1 MTEFIRDAAGV
12 GEAQQKK
19 ALAYHFRQD
28 SPGLATDG
36 VLAGLVVSQQTTASK
51 YVDVGIGSA
60 VTQDSGSNG
69 ASQLVNDAVKAVAVL
84 VADVAEANPRNDLI
98 VFDSATNSVRK
109 IKGTANATPSDP
121 SVPATAVKLARVRV
135 KSATAYAGTEV
146 VSAADI
152 DDLRPFTSLA
162 TSVQVAS
169 SAERDRIAAVNGLRV
184 FRTDTKV
191 FEVYYGGVWRPET
204 FAEEC
209 GTWTAPNQ
217 AAGNTS
223 TQSVTFAAGRF
234 TTIPRVQ
241 VTAGNTRLNVAAVNV
256 TTSGFDLQS
265 SNWTAA
271 TATGA
276 PIWWHA
282 VQMTA

>member
-1 MTEFIRDAAGV
+1 MTEFSYDTAGNN
-12 GEAQQKK
+12 EPQQKK

-36 VLAGLVVSQQTTASK
+36 VLAGLVVSQQATASR

-69 ASQLVNDAVKAVAVL
+69 ASQLVNDAEKAVAVL
-84 VADVAEANPRNDLI
+84 VTDVAEANPRNDLI

-121 SVPATAVKLARVRV
+121 AVPATAVRLARVRV

-152 DDLRPFTSLA
+152 DDLRPPTALA
-162 TSVQVAS
+162 TSIQVAS
-169 SAERDRIAAVNGLRV
+169 QAERDRVPAANGTRV

-191 FEVYYGGVWRPET
+191 FETYYGGQWRPDA
-204 FAEEC
+204 FAQEC
-209 GTWTAPNQ
+209 GVWTPPNQ
-217 AAGNTS
+217 A
-223 TQSVTFAAGRF
+223 
-234 TTIPRVQ
+234 
-241 VTAGNTRLNVAAVNV
+241 AGNTRLNVAAVNV
-256 TTSGFDLQS
+256 TTAGFDVQS
-265 SNWTAA
+265 SNWTSA

-282 VQMTA
+282 IQMTA